1 MKLRT
6 ILHGM
11 SARAFLFISSYLSVP
26 ILLNQMGLIK
36 YSEYLYVAGIVN
48 LAFLFELGN
57 SNNLVELGAKNFS
70 VNGENRLINLYLKK
84 AKVLALLAFVSAL
97 LFLALETFLNLNP
110 NGIQLSADMRFSI
123 LIGVVGVGLSFAANV
138 YSKYRIAGKD
148 YKSIMN
154 VIVLSN
160 FIATLFLISAAYLHS
175 AIWFCILLQFV
186 LQPTLVTILLKNRY
200 PNLKRKKIDP
210 LRKISDAK
218 MHAPHTIFRFY
229 AVFTPIYG
237 NLIILLFSRQG
248 DNNLFT
254 AASTIY
260 RITSIPLIFASFAWL
275 NLLWVEIGEL
285 KAAGTEINSRR
296 EIAKKFWFSI
306 LLALPFF
313 GLTASYGTQM
323 ISWWTANKIEISH
336 SLVLQFSLL
345 GLIQI
350 MGVVPGAVMV
360 VYRNTTIILL
370 THFTYLIVLFLSFR
384 VLKLAYNPERILI
397 TMILLEFGVILLPN
411 WFWILFRM
419 PRIRQHSIDFFN
431 ASDA

>member
-6 ILHGM
+6 ILHGI

-26 ILLNQMGLIK
+26 ILLNEMGLIK

-57 SNNLVELGAKNFS
+57 SNNLVELGPKNFS
-70 VNGENRLINLYLKK
+70 VNSENRLINLYLKK

-110 NGIQLSADMRFSI
+110 NGIQISADMRFSI

-160 FIATLFLISAAYLHS
+160 FIATLFLVSAAYLHT
-175 AIWFCILLQFV
+175 AIWFCILAQFV
-186 LQPTLVTILLKNRY
+186 LQPALVTILLKNRY
-200 PNLKRKKIDP
+200 PNPNRKKINP
-210 LRKISDAK
+210 LREIIDDKI
-218 MHAPHTIFRFY
+218 HAPHTIFRFY

-237 NLIILLFSRQG
+237 NLIVLLFSRQG
-248 DNNLFT
+248 DSNLFA

-275 NLLWVEIGEL
+275 NLLWVEIGKL
-285 KAAGTEINSRR
+285 KAAGTEINFRR
-296 EIAKKFWFSI
+296 EISKKFWFSI

-313 GLTASYGTQM
+313 GLTAMYGTQM
-323 ISWWTANKIEISH
+323 ISWWTTNKIEISH
-336 SLVLQFSLL
+336 TLVLQFSVL

-360 VYRNTTIILL
+360 VYRKTTIILL

-384 VLKLAYNPERILI
+384 ILKLADNPQRILI
-397 TMILLEFGVILLPN
+397 TMILLEFCVILLPN

-419 PRIRQHSIDFFN
+419 TRIRPHPIKFFN

>member
-1 MKLRT
+1 
-6 ILHGM
+6 
-11 SARAFLFISSYLSVP
+11 
-26 ILLNQMGLIK
+26 MGLIK

-57 SNNLVELGAKNFS
+57 SNNLVELGPKNFS

-97 LFLALETFLNLNP
+97 LFLTLETFLNLNP

-154 VIVLSN
+154 VIVFSN
-160 FIATLFLISAAYLHS
+160 FIATLFLVSAAYLHT
-175 AIWFCILLQFV
+175 AIWFCILAQFV
-186 LQPTLVTILLKNRY
+186 LQPALVTILLKNRY
-200 PNLKRKKIDP
+200 PNPKRKKIDP
-210 LRKISDAK
+210 LREITDDKI
-218 MHAPHTIFRFY
+218 HAPHTIFRFY

-237 NLIILLFSRQG
+237 NLIVLLFSRQG
-248 DNNLFT
+248 DNNLFA

-285 KAAGTEINSRR
+285 KAAGTEINFRM

-306 LLALPFF
+306 FLALPFL
-313 GLTASYGTQM
+313 GLTAMYGTQM
-323 ISWWTANKIEISH
+323 ISWWTTNKIEISH
-336 SLVLQFSLL
+336 TLVLQFSVL

-384 VLKLAYNPERILI
+384 ILKFADNPQRILI
-397 TMILLEFGVILLPN
+397 TMILLEFCVILLPN

-419 PRIRQHSIDFFN
+419 TRIRPHPIEFFN

>member
-6 ILHGM
+6 IVHGM

-26 ILLNQMGLIK
+26 ILLNQMGLIE

-57 SNNLVELGAKNFS
+57 SNNLVELGPKNFS

-160 FIATLFLISAAYLHS
+160 FIATLFLVSAAYLHT
-175 AIWFCILLQFV
+175 AIWFCILAQFV
-186 LQPTLVTILLKNRY
+186 LQPALVTILLKNRY
-200 PNLKRKKIDP
+200 PNPNRKKMDP
-210 LRKISDAK
+210 LREITDDKI
-218 MHAPHTIFRFY
+218 HAPHTIFRFY

-237 NLIILLFSRQG
+237 NLIVLLFSRQG
-248 DNNLFT
+248 DNNLFA

-285 KAAGTEINSRR
+285 KAAGSESHFLMG
-296 EIAKKFWFSI
+296 IAKKILFSI
-306 LLALPFF
+306 FLAFPFF
-313 GLTASYGTQM
+313 CLTAHHWVPL
-323 ISWWTANKIEISH
+323 ISSVGA
-336 SLVLQFSLL
+336 
-345 GLIQI
+345 IQ
-350 MGVVPGAVMV
+350 
-360 VYRNTTIILL
+360 N
-370 THFTYLIVLFLSFR
+370 
-384 VLKLAYNPERILI
+384 
-397 TMILLEFGVILLPN
+397 
-411 WFWILFRM
+411 
-419 PRIRQHSIDFFN
+419 
-431 ASDA
+431 